1 MNRTS
6 PLHSVIV
13 AIAALALGIP
23 AWVSPLRAGAPEQAA
38 SAAEALHSGHPL
50 DALARYRSLL
60 TDPAFLKSGSPEL
73 WYNRGLAEEKT
84 GENAAAS
91 LSFRRALLLDPGF
104 APARRQLAAVM
115 GTLGL
120 SVPDDWK
127 PRVWSVV
134 HPDSLIIIGAA
145 FGWIGTLLF
154 VVLLFQGSR
163 RKGLIA
169 LALVVLIAGHG
180 ASVFGTLIDPRRIA
194 ADQAVVISK
203 AAPTLRATPADSG
216 TPAGTVAPGTLINV
230 LSRNGVW
237 WYVAAG
243 PGQTGWIPSD
253 TVTSLLPIA
262 SPASS
267 EKRP

>member
-1 MNRTS
+1 MNRKL

-13 AIAALALGIP
+13 AVAALLIGIP
-23 AWVSPLRAGAPEQAA
+23 ASVSPLRAGAPEQPS
-38 SAAEALHSGHPL
+38 SAAEALRSGHPL

-127 PRVWSVV
+127 PRLWAVV

-145 FGWIGTLLF
+145 VGWIGTLLL

-163 RKGLIA
+163 RRLIA

-203 AAPTLRATPADSG
+203 AGPTLRATPADSG

-230 LSRNGVW
+230 LSRNGAW

>member
-1 MNRTS
+1 MS

-13 AIAALALGIP
+13 AVAALAMGIP
-23 AWVSPLRAGAPEQAA
+23 ASVSPLRAGTPEQAS
-38 SAAEALHSGHPL
+38 SAAEALRSGHPL

-104 APARRQLAAVM
+104 SPARRQLTAVM
-115 GTLGL
+115 GMLGL

-127 PRVWSVV
+127 PRLWTVV

-145 FGWIGTLLF
+145 VGWIGMLLF
-154 VVLLFQGSR
+154 VLLLFRGSR

-169 LALVVLIAGHG
+169 LALVILIAGHG

-216 TPAGTVAPGTLINV
+216 TPSGTVAPGTLINV
-230 LSRNGVW
+230 LSRNGAW